1 MLGVDPFIIADV
13 MLYSIEIAQTFSSEK
28 VIKQELFYKSLLN
41 SFEQAIS
48 FMIANGVLYEF
59 KNRVEAIRTEA
70 ESQEWFNIFE
80 FNAIIERF
88 EY

>member
-28 VIKQELFYKSLLN
+28 DIKQELFYKSLLN